1 MGEFL
6 GGFAVGGWV
15 GLFSGVILYHSV
27 MELIVWV
34 M

>member
-1 MGEFL
+1 MGNFL

-15 GLFSGVILYHSV
+15 GLFSGVFFYHSV
-27 MELIVWV
+27 LELFKWA